1 MKKSTDIGLIG
12 EKKACEYLVDMGY
25 EIINTR
31 YRAKGGEID
40 IIAKQGDVICFI
52 EVKYRP
58 DARLGEAFSSV
69 DEDKR
74 RRVRSAARQYILD
87 NNIKCKQRF
96 DIIEITRAHMAYE
109 GRKSMKI
116 NKKHG

>member
-1 MKKSTDIGLIG
+1 MEQSVSV
-12 EKKACEYLVDMGY
+12 YLVDMGY
-25 EIINTR
+25 EIINRR

-40 IIAKQGDVICFI
+40 IIAKDGDVICFI

-69 DEDKR
+69 DDDKR
-74 RRVRSAARQYILD
+74 RRVRSAARQYMLE

-96 DIIEITRAHMAYE
+96 DIIEITRAGIWHMKGGKA
-109 GRKSMKI
+109 
-116 NKKHG
+116 

>member
-1 MKKSTDIGLIG
+1 MKKSTDIGLVG

-96 DIIEITRAHMAYE
+96 DIIEITRAGIWHMKGGKA
-109 GRKSMKI
+109 
-116 NKKHG
+116 